1 MATLFSMLTLLCLL
15 FFVKML
21 LLNVMVS
28 SNIRACDLVRKMH
41 IKPQEVNRIIDT
53 GHTTKIDT
61 IAKALDVLGKNLQ
74 LSI

>member
-28 SNIRACDLVRKMH
+28 SNIRACDL
-41 IKPQEVNRIIDT
+41 
-53 GHTTKIDT
+53 
-61 IAKALDVLGKNLQ
+61 AKKWELSLKKLIELLIQDIQQKLILLQ
-74 LSI
+74 KHWMY